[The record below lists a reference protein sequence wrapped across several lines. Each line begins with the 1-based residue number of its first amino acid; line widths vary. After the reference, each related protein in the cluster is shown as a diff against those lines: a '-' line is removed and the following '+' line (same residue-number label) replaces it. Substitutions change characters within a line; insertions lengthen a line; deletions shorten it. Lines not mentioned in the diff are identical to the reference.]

1 MSDYAWSHSITIEVN
16 ISKIFTEKEIV
27 FFFDKGLTEKEIY
40 QQENFMLLL
49 SNLMI
54 ISGFG

>member
-1 MSDYAWSHSITIEVN
+1 MSDYAWSHSSTIEVN
-16 ISKIFTEKEIV
+16 ISKIF
-27 FFFDKGLTEKEIY
+27 TEKEIY

-49 SNLMI
+49 SNLMM